1 MFKSQTGL
9 FLDIY
14 CPGLRKTGQCLLPN
28 CIFSHTLPQRA
39 ESAGKRE
46 PDHVEKPESEEP
58 VLKRAKA
65 SIIVDALDDLS
76 TTSRVTTPA
85 VRPALKQNP
94 VINKLYT
101 QQQNKSKSVIDP
113 PAKKLNSAEQI
124 TAGLPESSTKP
135 ALSSFNASASSPANN
150 TSTMAVQRAI
160 KVERTDAKTLVA
172 QPVTPY
178 APATHQQRMDYL
190 RTIFKE
196 LELKKVRFPRR
207 VAMKLEHNIAKSSS
221 KVIYPKNIRKL
232 VADIRADKFSKANQE
247 KVKQEIRQKEA
258 ALKVR
263 YKEELE
269 KLIIPTHLLESN
281 HYAVGLVVP
290 KPVGNDDV
298 TSCERCG
305 IKFQP
310 NNNKTQSTCVYH
322 WARLP
327 YDFVTKK
334 RSNVYPC
341 CSERVGESSGCSR
354 LDKHVYKLTESQN
367 LAAVVPFVIAPTTST
382 ASSSNSDNT
391 LFAAGIDCEMAYT
404 TYGTEL
410 IRVTVVDWDTGRTVL
425 DRTVF
430 PFGEIVD
437 LNTHFSG
444 ISDIN
449 AGVTIDG
456 KHYPTISFNEARNLL
471 FKFVSAQTILI
482 GHGLENDLNTLRL
495 LHTQVVDTA
504 IRYPTLNEKRK
515 HSLKSLAH
523 TYLGRTIQTGEHDSA
538 EDALAA
544 MDIVKVN
551 IKKTIGHIQ

>member
-28 CIFSHTLPQRA
+28 CIFSHTLPQQA
-39 ESAGKRE
+39 VSTGKRE
-46 PDHVEKPESEEP
+46 PDSVEKPVSEGPE
-58 VLKRAKA
+58 LKRAK
-65 SIIVDALDDLS
+65 SNNINGGTGDHS
-76 TTSRVTTPA
+76 TTPQVTTPA
-85 VRPALKQNP
+85 VRPALKQNS
-94 VINKLYT
+94 VISKLYT
-101 QQQNKSKSVIDP
+101 QQQSRSKPVVDP
-113 PAKKLNSAEQI
+113 PAKRPDSVVKPVV
-124 TAGLPESSTKP
+124 TLPEASRKSAVSS
-135 ALSSFNASASSPANN
+135 SGASASSPANKP
-150 TSTMAVQRAI
+150 SVAPAQSPA

-190 RTIFKE
+190 RTICKE

-207 VAMKLEHNIAKSSS
+207 VATKLEHNIAKSSS
-221 KVIYPKNIRKL
+221 KVVYPKNIRKL
-232 VADIRADKFSKANQE
+232 VGDIRADKFSKASQE
-247 KVKQEIRQKEA
+247 KAKQEALQKEA
-258 ALKVR
+258 AVKAR

-269 KLIIPTHLLESN
+269 KLIIPTNLLESN
-281 HYAVGLVVP
+281 NYAVGLVVP
-290 KPVGNDDV
+290 NPVGDDYV
-298 TSCERCG
+298 ASCERCG
-305 IKFQP
+305 TKFQP
-310 NNNKTQSTCVYH
+310 SNSKTHSTCVYH
-322 WARLP
+322 WARIP
-327 YDFVTKK
+327 YDLETKK

-341 CSERVGESSGCSR
+341 CSQRVGESSGCTR
-354 LDKHVYKLTESQN
+354 LDKHVYKLTEPQN
-367 LAAVVPFVIAPTTST
+367 LAAVIPFVMAPDTSPDRNT
-382 ASSSNSDNT
+382 T

-425 DRTVF
+425 DRMVF
-430 PFGEIVD
+430 PLGEIVD

-444 ISDIN
+444 IADIN
-449 AGVTIDG
+449 AGVVMDG
-456 KHYPTISFNEARNLL
+456 THYPTVSFDEARNLL
-471 FKFVSAQTILI
+471 FQFVSAQTILI

-544 MDIVKVN
+544 MDIVKAN
-551 IKKTIGHIQ
+551 IKKTIGHT

>member
-28 CIFSHTLPQRA
+28 CIFSHTLPQQA

-46 PDHVEKPESEEP
+46 PDCVEKPISDEP
-58 VLKRAKA
+58 VLKKAKA
-65 SIIVDALDDLS
+65 NNNEDGTDNLL
-76 TTSRVTTPA
+76 TTPRVTTPA
-85 VRPALKQNP
+85 VRPPLKQNL
-94 VINKLYT
+94 VINKLYA
-101 QQQNKSKSVIDP
+101 QQQNKTKPVIDP
-113 PAKKLNSAEQI
+113 PAKRPNSSEQPA
-124 TAGLPESSTKP
+124 AGMPESLRKP
-135 ALSSFNASASSPANN
+135 ALSSSNSSAPSPASNN
-150 TSTMAVQRAI
+150 STFSAQNAT

-281 HYAVGLVVP
+281 NYTVGLVVP
-290 KPVGNDDV
+290 NPVGNDYV
-298 TSCERCG
+298 ASCERCG

-310 NNNKTQSTCVYH
+310 SNSKTHSTCVYH

-327 YDFVTKK
+327 YDLATKK

-367 LAAVVPFVIAPTTST
+367 LAAVIPFVTSP
-382 ASSSNSDNT
+382 SSNSDST

-410 IRVTVVDWDTGRTVL
+410 IRVTVVDWDTGHTVL
-425 DRTVF
+425 DRMVF
-430 PFGEIVD
+430 PLGEIVD

-444 ISDIN
+444 IADIN
-449 AGVTIDG
+449 AGVIVGGT
-456 KHYPTISFNEARNLL
+456 HYPTISFSEARNLL
-471 FKFVSAQTILI
+471 FKFVSTQTILI

-544 MDIVKVN
+544 MDIVKAN

>member
-1 MFKSQTGL
+1 MATQ
-9 FLDIY
+9 
-14 CPGLRKTGQCLLPN
+14 
-28 CIFSHTLPQRA
+28 
-39 ESAGKRE
+39 SA
-46 PDHVEKPESEEP
+46 
-58 VLKRAKA
+58 A
-65 SIIVDALDDLS
+65 
-76 TTSRVTTPA
+76 
-85 VRPALKQNP
+85 
-94 VINKLYT
+94 
-101 QQQNKSKSVIDP
+101 
-113 PAKKLNSAEQI
+113 
-124 TAGLPESSTKP
+124 
-135 ALSSFNASASSPANN
+135 
-150 TSTMAVQRAI
+150 

-221 KVIYPKNIRKL
+221 KVIYPKNIRNL

-247 KVKQEIRQKEA
+247 KVKQENRQKEA

-269 KLIIPTHLLESN
+269 KLIIPTYLLESN

-290 KPVGNDDV
+290 KPVGDDYV

-310 NNNKTQSTCVYH
+310 GNSRTQSTCVYH

-327 YDFVTKK
+327 YDLATKK

-367 LAAVVPFVIAPTTST
+367 LAAVIPFVMAPTTSI
-382 ASSSNSDNT
+382 ASSSNPDNP

-410 IRVTVVDWDTGRTVL
+410 IRVTVVDWDTGHTVL
-425 DRTVF
+425 DRTVS
-430 PFGEIVD
+430 PLGEIVD

-444 ISDIN
+444 IADIN

-544 MDIVKVN
+544 MDIVKAN